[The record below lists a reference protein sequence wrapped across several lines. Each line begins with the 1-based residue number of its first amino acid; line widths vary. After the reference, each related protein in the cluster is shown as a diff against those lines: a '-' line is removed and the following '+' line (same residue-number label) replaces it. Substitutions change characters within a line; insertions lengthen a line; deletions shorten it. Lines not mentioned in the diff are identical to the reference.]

1 MATLDQRLQVLI
13 DDERLRRVRAAAKLD
28 GVSVGEWVR
37 GLIDEQLG
45 VEDRAAKIRAFIEY
59 ANAIEPLDI
68 DGLQAVHE
76 ARDARAEQLLNVAP
90 ADDGHGR
97 AA

>member
-37 GLIDEQLG
+37 GLIVWFGKKTRLPLLYDAGVCQGIHQLIDIIA
-45 VEDRAAKIRAFIEY
+45 VEF
-59 ANAIEPLDI
+59 
-68 DGLQAVHE
+68 
-76 ARDARAEQLLNVAP
+76 
-90 ADDGHGR
+90 
-97 AA
+97 